1 MSKLSAGRDFLFYK
15 NLGEMFKM
23 QNRDIDVETTVEIF
37 SKA

>member
-1 MSKLSAGRDFLFYK
+1 MSELPTGRDFFFDK
-15 NLGEMFKM
+15 NLAEMFKM